1 MVSGEI
7 LGKVGQDPSISK
19 SNCLHVDVFISVF
32 FIEVYSIDS
41 CKVIE
46 DLLKVVGLKCQV
58 SLFIEVQKNFGQN
71 WSRCKCF
78 QVQLLAC

>member
-7 LGKVGQDPSISK
+7 LGKVGRDPSVSK
-19 SNCLHVDVFISVF
+19 SNCLHVDVS
-32 FIEVYSIDS
+32 IEVYSIDS

-58 SLFIEVQKNFGQN
+58 SLFIEVQRDFGQN
-71 WSRCKCF
+71 WSVSKCF